1 MSEQPTQGQTVPL
14 EPVVEPSRFHTQT
27 KFGVGPDVPPH
38 EQGDCTECAV
48 ATLLGIPRADVPCLH
63 GEDGAAGFWDRLDE
77 FFAARGLYLH
87 RFDGTWTFPCLYL
100 AGGRTA
106 RGTNHM
112 VVMRDGELFHDPHPD
127 GTGLAEMRHAFV
139 AAPMDPAITARPNA
153 SGEPPLCN
161 NGDNHE

>member
-1 MSEQPTQGQTVPL
+1 MNEQMPEGAEGRLARLVG
-14 EPVVEPSRFHTQT
+14 PSRFVQQT
-27 KFGVGPDVPPH
+27 KFGVGADVPAG
-38 EQGDCTECAV
+38 EQGNCTESAV
-48 ATLLGIPRADVPCLH
+48 ATLLAIPLDEVPCLH
-63 GEDGAAGFWDRLDE
+63 GDDGPVGFWDRLDE
-77 FFAARGLYLH
+77 FFAARGMYLH
-87 RFDGTWTFPCLYL
+87 RFDGAWNFPCLYL

-153 SGEPPLCN
+153 SSAADSAE
-161 NGDNHE
+161 